1 MRWVSECATALYL
14 WVLCMYLCV
23 RASFLLGVLITVFRV
38 DVLISVSV
46 LKTTRHSAQMLSIGE
61 QKHHHRVTHHLKY
74 QLPSSRFSPTALS
87 NRHTLKWLRWT
98 THFAHF
104 AHFNFYGHYNE
115 ALATLLYM
123 LKYEVLPVISVN
135 FDLNVFQ
142 MHTFI
147 HKMHSSKHFLSY
159 FQTNSHLIF
168 IFTNIF
174 QVLQRIFFLKS
185 LFYEIHLF
193 VMSLHTSG
201 S

>member
-74 QLPSSRFSPTALS
+74 QLSSSRFSPTALS

-123 LKYEVLPVISVN
+123 LLKYYQSFQSTSILMFSKCILLYTRCIHQSISC
-135 FDLNVFQ
+135 
-142 MHTFI
+142 
-147 HKMHSSKHFLSY
+147 
-159 FQTNSHLIF
+159 LIF
-168 IFTNIF
+168 KLIHIWSSSSQTSFKSYSAYF
-174 QVLQRIFFLKS
+174 KKS
-185 LFYEIHLF
+185 LFYEINLF